1 MSRYK
6 NGWLWIA
13 ALVGLA
19 LFLIVNVAP
28 IVSGDQPDAAKHAV
42 DRSSAAEAAEQF
54 VRERL
59 GAEAELESFAM
70 YAADRLAFGYF
81 DQAGLLEGVLEAFRP
96 VLPLEAYRVEV
107 RDVGA
112 GVTHFVDI
120 NPYTGKP
127 VEWELAR
134 PLEAAAD
141 AEELERIGRETLA
154 ALGLTGANAEL
165 AWTDGEAGEVGYR
178 IAGGA
183 FGGAS
188 AELTV
193 RGDAEGASSVS
204 VLWDVPDEYESK
216 AAEQD
221 ARAGILGSAGLL
233 LSGALQFAA
242 MIYALIQLKHVRW
255 SRGVVMA
262 LAFGLLYCAI
272 NVNMYPGLKAT
283 ALDIINGGAY
293 WGLAELDPTATIA
306 GLVAA
311 LFVANAL
318 TLALAIGLY
327 FSVVA
332 GDHLMRGQNADVW
345 PLPERPG
352 YASHVL
358 GSVGKGYLFALVLL
372 GLQTILLLAADRSL
386 ETWYTID
393 ALTSAN
399 NMAYPALLPV
409 LAWCAAVSEEGVYRL
424 FAIPAL
430 KKLVRFTVPAVLI
443 SSLIWALGHVQYPI
457 YPFYTRLFEVTVLG
471 FAFAYIFLKHG
482 FLPAV
487 FAHAVVD
494 LIWMGISIT
503 ASSPTAANFSLSALY
518 LASPLLVA
526 LAVRLRRRAAT
537 PPAAPPPEPA

>member
-1 MSRYK
+1 MSRLK

-19 LFLIVNVAP
+19 LFLAVNVAP
-28 IVSGDQPDAAKHAV
+28 LLSGDQPDAAKHAV
-42 DRSSAAEAAEQF
+42 DRGSAAAAAEQF
-54 VRERL
+54 VRERI
-59 GAEAELESFAM
+59 GAEAELKSFAM

-81 DQAGLLEGVLEAFRP
+81 DQAGLLEDVLEVLRP

-120 NPYTGKP
+120 NPYTGLP

-134 PLEAAAD
+134 SGEAASAGD
-141 AEELERIGRETLA
+141 LERIGQETLE
-154 ALGLTGANAEL
+154 ALGLSGMNAEL
-165 AWTDGEAGEVGYR
+165 AWTDEEAGELGYR
-178 IAGGA
+178 LEGGA
-183 FGGAS
+183 LGDAA

-193 RGDAEGASSVS
+193 RADAEGAAAVS
-204 VLWDVPDEYESK
+204 VLWDVPDEYEAK

-221 ARAGILGSAGLL
+221 TLAGLLGSAGLL

-255 SRGVVMA
+255 SRGAVMA

-272 NVNMYPGLKAT
+272 NVNMYPGIKAT

-293 WGLAELDPTATIA
+293 WGLAELDPAETIA
-306 GLVAA
+306 GLVAM
-311 LFVANAL
+311 LFLANAM

-327 FSVVA
+327 FSLVA
-332 GDHLMRGQNADVW
+332 GDQLMRGQNADVW

-358 GSVGKGYLFALVLL
+358 GAVGKGYLFAPVLL
-372 GLQTILLLAADRSL
+372 GLQTILLLAADHSL
-386 ETWYTID
+386 DTWYTID

-409 LAWCAAVSEEGVYRL
+409 LAWCAAISEEGVYRL

-430 KKLVRFTVPAVLI
+430 KKLVRFTVPAVLV

-457 YPFYTRLFEVTVLG
+457 YPFYTRLVEVTVLG

-482 FLPAV
+482 FLAAV

-503 ASSPTAANFSLSALY
+503 ANSPTAANFGLSALY

-526 LAVRLRRRAAT
+526 LAVRLRRRAA
-537 PPAAPPPEPA
+537 PPPEPA